1 MEAEQQTE
9 TNKEYQLV
17 KGSTYGH
24 GYDYNKTEPEK
35 RMIKIPDSS
44 LERLVIIDNESFLVT
59 TLLENLKMVLSFRI
73 DNKTI
78 TAEYEQSCLEN
89 LRLIDTNLFFVDYFL
104 TPYESLFKGL
114 IRSVI
119 YQTAFSIW
127 DKERNEYAQEIEFY
141 QTKDNP
147 APACGENKDRFT
159 CNGKEFYSI
168 VTLMY

>member
-1 MEAEQQTE
+1 MISE
-9 TNKEYQLV
+9 TDKEYELIT
-17 KGSTYGH
+17 KSSYDGRYG
-24 GYDYNKTEPEK
+24 YYKTEPEK
-35 RMIKIPDSS
+35 RIIKVPDSS
-44 LERLVIIDNESFLVT
+44 RERLVLIDNDSFLVT

-78 TAEYEQSCLEN
+78 TGKYEQSCLEN
-89 LRLIDTNLFFVDYFL
+89 LTLVDNNLFSFPYFL
-104 TPYESLFKGL
+104 TPYENFFKGF
-114 IRSVI
+114 IKNVI

-147 APACGENKDRFT
+147 APACGENKDWFT